1 MAKDNGKSLK
11 KATKKEPT
19 NWAKAVI
26 PILLVVIMLGSI
38 FAYVLSNPVNTSNT
52 SKTTSNEKPF
62 NSIMDGLKL
71 LPANLSSARYADL
84 KGDTVLSQYMYN
96 NAYLARTIPPSKTF
110 SADPQKDML
119 AIYPPGYFG
128 DFQEQFVS
136 LTSFGSSRI
145 NSSYTAYDVN
155 GQTVEMVNNKYFYT
169 LNLKPVISGRI
180 ENVAKVLESSGNE
193 SAYNEYSDLFEELKW
208 KQISTDNAT
217 LETVGKSCSYASAD
231 RYYAALWPADPKNSS
246 QDRPYSYV
254 AIIHV
259 NHTLAD
265 SEYAD
270 LASYGASM
278 TKYGFSYY
286 NVQVYDDY
294 IVIEAEGSLDVCMD
308 DALNRWSFIKYKLS

>member
-1 MAKDNGKSLK
+1 MAKNNGKSLK

-26 PILLVVIMLGSI
+26 PILLVIIMLGSI
-38 FAYVLSNPVNTSNT
+38 FAYVLARPNNASNT
-52 SKTTSNEKPF
+52 SSNEKPF
-62 NSIMDGLKL
+62 NNIMDGLKL

-84 KGDTVLSQYMYN
+84 KADPVLSQYMLYSN
-96 NAYLARTIPPSKTF
+96 VYLAQTIPPSRIF
-110 SADPQKDML
+110 GADPQRDML

-128 DFQEQFVS
+128 DFKEQFVS

-180 ENVAKVLESSGNE
+180 ENVAKVLESSDNE
-193 SAYNEYSDLFEELKW
+193 SAYNEYSDLFEKLKW
-208 KQISTDNAT
+208 KQISTANAT
-217 LETVGKSCSYASAD
+217 LETVGKSCSYTSTD
-231 RYYAALWPADPKNSS
+231 RYYTALWPADSKNKS

-254 AIIHV
+254 AIMHM
-259 NHTLAD
+259 NHTMTDDEAA
-265 SEYAD
+265 YF
-270 LASYGASM
+270 ASYGESM
-278 TKYGFSYY
+278 KKYGFNYY
-286 NVQVYDDY
+286 NVQVYGDY
-294 IVIEAEGSLDVCMD
+294 VIIEAEGSLDVCMD

>member
-1 MAKDNGKSLK
+1 MALMLMPREKSTK
-11 KATKKEPT
+11 GAAKKEQKS
-19 NWAKAVI
+19 WAKIVI
-26 PILLVVIMLGSI
+26 PVILVVVI
-38 FAYVLSNPVNTSNT
+38 FGLIFTSGISNRNSPSPG
-52 SKTTSNEKPF
+52 EKPF
-62 NSIMDGLKL
+62 NNITDGLKL
-71 LPANLSSARYADL
+71 LPANLSSARFADL
-84 KGDTVLSQYMYN
+84 RADSVLSHYMLLS
-96 NAYLARTIPPSKTF
+96 NAYLAQTIPPSRIF
-110 SADPQKDML
+110 GADPQRDML

-128 DFQEQFVS
+128 DFKEQYVS
-136 LTSFGSSRI
+136 LTSFGSARI
-145 NSSYTAYDVN
+145 NSSYPAYDVN
-155 GQTVEMVNNKYFYT
+155 GEVVERVNARYSYT

-180 ENVAKVLESSGNE
+180 ENVAKVLEPSGSE

-208 KQISTDNAT
+208 KKISTDNAT

-231 RYYAALWPADPKNSS
+231 RYYAALWPSDPENSS

-259 NHTLAD
+259 NHTLVD

-308 DALNRWSFIKYKLS
+308 DALNRWSFIKYTLS